1 MEWFNREEKRLKYW
15 QKITVRSKKEKTKKS
30 NVKTDKSKKDVKNK
44 RHFWK
49 DFKAELKKVVWP
61 TPKQLLNS
69 TVAVIT
75 IVLVTALIVFVLD
88 MGFEAINKHGIN
100 KLQAALQNNNTVAEN
115 TTSEENTDEASS
127 AESTVE
133 DTTNNAE

>member
-1 MEWFNREEKRLKYW
+1 MAKNKA
-15 QKITVRSKKEKTKKS
+15 
-30 NVKTDKSKKDVKNK
+30 NKTDKKEVKNK

-61 TPKQLLNS
+61 TPKQLINS

-88 MGFEAINKHGIN
+88 LGFEAIKTNGID
-100 KLQAALQNNNTVAEN
+100 KLQSSLQSKNGNTVEN
-115 TTSEENTDEASS
+115 TTSVTADEASS
-127 AESTVE
+127 GESNVYVQN
-133 DTTNNAE
+133 TTENAE

>member
-1 MEWFNREEKRLKYW
+1 MAKN
-15 QKITVRSKKEKTKKS
+15 KS
-30 NVKTDKSKKDVKNK
+30 NKTDKVKKEVKNK

-61 TPKQLLNS
+61 TPRQLVNS

-88 MGFEAINKHGIN
+88 LGFEAIKTHGID
-100 KLQAALQNNNTVAEN
+100 KLQASLQSENSNTVEN
-115 TTSEENTDEASS
+115 TTSESADDASSESNTAEGNSSEAENTTE
-127 AESTVE
+127 
-133 DTTNNAE
+133 NAQ

>member
-1 MEWFNREEKRLKYW
+1 MAKNKANK
-15 QKITVRSKKEKTKKS
+15 TDKTKKEI
-30 NVKTDKSKKDVKNK
+30 KNK

-61 TPKQLLNS
+61 TPRQLVNS

-88 MGFEAINKHGIN
+88 LGFEAIKTHGID
-100 KLQAALQNNNTVAEN
+100 KLQASLQSENSNTVEN
-115 TTSEENTDEASS
+115 TTSESADDASSESNTVEGNSSEAENTTE
-127 AESTVE
+127 
-133 DTTNNAE
+133 NAQ

>member
-1 MEWFNREEKRLKYW
+1 MAKNKA
-15 QKITVRSKKEKTKKS
+15 
-30 NVKTDKSKKDVKNK
+30 NKTDKTKTEVKNK

-61 TPKQLLNS
+61 TPRQLLNS

-88 MGFEAINKHGIN
+88 LGFEAIKTHGID
-100 KLQAALQNNNTVAEN
+100 KLQTNLQSKFSNTIEN
-115 TTSEENTDEASS
+115 TTSENTGEASS
-127 AESTVE
+127 ENNIVSESTVE
-133 DTTNNAE
+133 AENATENAQ

>member
-1 MEWFNREEKRLKYW
+1 MAKNKAEKA
-15 QKITVRSKKEKTKKS
+15 KKE
-30 NVKTDKSKKDVKNK
+30 VKNK

-61 TPKQLLNS
+61 TPKQLVNS

-88 MGFEAINKHGIN
+88 LGFEAIKTHGID
-100 KLQAALQNNNTVAEN
+100 KLQSSLQSKNSNTAEN
-115 TTSEENTDEASS
+115 TTSESTDDASS
-127 AESTVE
+127 ESNTVE
-133 DTTNNAE
+133 DKSSESEAENTTENAQ

>member
-1 MEWFNREEKRLKYW
+1 MAKNKANK
-15 QKITVRSKKEKTKKS
+15 TDKTKKQI
-30 NVKTDKSKKDVKNK
+30 KNK

-61 TPKQLLNS
+61 TPRQLINS

-88 MGFEAINKHGIN
+88 GFEAIKTHGID
-100 KLQAALQNNNTVAEN
+100 KLQASLQSNNSNTVEN
-115 TTSEENTDEASS
+115 TTSESTDEASS
-127 AESTVE
+127 EATVTDGENTTEENSEETANTTE
-133 DTTNNAE
+133 DAQ

>member
-1 MEWFNREEKRLKYW
+1 MA
-15 QKITVRSKKEKTKKS
+15 KKENIK
-30 NVKTDKSKKDVKNK
+30 KKDVKNK

-115 TTSEENTDEASS
+115 TNEASS
-127 AESTVE
+127 EDATTT
-133 DTTNNAE
+133 DTTNEAK

>member
-1 MEWFNREEKRLKYW
+1 MAKNKPNKA
-15 QKITVRSKKEKTKKS
+15 
-30 NVKTDKSKKDVKNK
+30 DKAKKDVKNK

-61 TPKQLLNS
+61 TPRQLINS

-88 MGFEAINKHGIN
+88 LGFEAIKTHGID
-100 KLQAALQNNNTVAEN
+100 KLQASLQSNNSNTVEN
-115 TTSEENTDEASS
+115 TTSESTDEASS
-127 AESTVE
+127 E
-133 DTTNNAE
+133 NNAVEENAEETENTTETAE

>member
-1 MEWFNREEKRLKYW
+1 MAKNKP
-15 QKITVRSKKEKTKKS
+15 
-30 NVKTDKSKKDVKNK
+30 NKTDKSKKEVKNK

-88 MGFEAINKHGIN
+88 LGFEAIKTHGID
-100 KLQAALQNNNTVAEN
+100 KLQSSLQSKDSNTVEN
-115 TTSEENTDEASS
+115 TTSATTDEASG
-127 AESTVE
+127 ENNTVE
-133 DTTNNAE
+133 ETNTTENAE

>member
-1 MEWFNREEKRLKYW
+1 MEKNKANK
-15 QKITVRSKKEKTKKS
+15 TDKTKKEI
-30 NVKTDKSKKDVKNK
+30 KNK

-61 TPKQLLNS
+61 TPRQLVNS

-88 MGFEAINKHGIN
+88 LGFEAIKTHGID
-100 KLQAALQNNNTVAEN
+100 KLQASLQSENSNTVEN
-115 TTSEENTDEASS
+115 TTSESADDASSESNTVEGNSSEAENTTE
-127 AESTVE
+127 
-133 DTTNNAE
+133 NAQ

>member
-1 MEWFNREEKRLKYW
+1 MAKNKANK
-15 QKITVRSKKEKTKKS
+15 TEKTKKE
-30 NVKTDKSKKDVKNK
+30 VKNK

-61 TPKQLLNS
+61 TPRQLLNS

-88 MGFEAINKHGIN
+88 LGFEAVKTNGID
-100 KLQAALQNNNTVAEN
+100 KLQASLQGKNNDTVEN
-115 TTSEENTDEASS
+115 TTSETTDEASS
-127 AESTVE
+127 ESNAVE
-133 DTTNNAE
+133 GTASEEENTTENAE

>member
-1 MEWFNREEKRLKYW
+1 MA
-15 QKITVRSKKEKTKKS
+15 KKEKTKKS

-88 MGFEAINKHGIN
+88 MWFEAINKHGIN
-100 KLQAALQNNNTVAEN
+100 KLQTVLQNSVNTTEGN
-115 TTSEENTDEASS
+115 TTSEENNDEASS
-127 AESTVE
+127 EDSTVE
-133 DTTNNAE
+133 GTTEDAE

>member
-1 MEWFNREEKRLKYW
+1 MA
-15 QKITVRSKKEKTKKS
+15 KIENIK
-30 NVKTDKSKKDVKNK
+30 KKDVKNK

-88 MGFEAINKHGIN
+88 MGFEAINKRGIN

-115 TTSEENTDEASS
+115 TNEASS
-127 AESTVE
+127 EDATTT
-133 DTTNNAE
+133 DTTNEAK

>member
-1 MEWFNREEKRLKYW
+1 MA
-15 QKITVRSKKEKTKKS
+15 KKENIK
-30 NVKTDKSKKDVKNK
+30 KKDVKNK

-100 KLQAALQNNNTVAEN
+100 KLQASLQNNNTVAEN
-115 TTSEENTDEASS
+115 TNEASS
-127 AESTVE
+127 EDATTT
-133 DTTNNAE
+133 DTTNEAK

>member
-1 MEWFNREEKRLKYW
+1 MAKN
-15 QKITVRSKKEKTKKS
+15 KS
-30 NVKTDKSKKDVKNK
+30 NKTDKVKKEVKNK

-61 TPKQLLNS
+61 TPRQLVNS

-88 MGFEAINKHGIN
+88 LGFEAVKTHGID
-100 KLQAALQNNNTVAEN
+100 KLQASLQSNNTVEDSTASDE
-115 TTSEENTDEASS
+115 TDEASS
-127 AESTVE
+127 ESTTE
-133 DTTNNAE
+133 NEEEANSESTSTNSNEAENAE

>member
-1 MEWFNREEKRLKYW
+1 MAKNKPNKA
-15 QKITVRSKKEKTKKS
+15 
-30 NVKTDKSKKDVKNK
+30 DKAKKDVKNK

-61 TPKQLLNS
+61 TPRQLVNS

-88 MGFEAINKHGIN
+88 LGFEAIKTHGID
-100 KLQAALQNNNTVAEN
+100 KLQASLQSENSNTVEN
-115 TTSEENTDEASS
+115 TTSESADDASSESNTVEGNSSEAENTTE
-127 AESTVE
+127 
-133 DTTNNAE
+133 NAQ

>member
-1 MEWFNREEKRLKYW
+1 MAKNKA
-15 QKITVRSKKEKTKKS
+15 
-30 NVKTDKSKKDVKNK
+30 NKTDKTKTEVKNK

-61 TPKQLLNS
+61 TPRQLLNS

-88 MGFEAINKHGIN
+88 LGFEAIKTNGID
-100 KLQAALQNNNTVAEN
+100 KLQSSLQSKDSNTVEN
-115 TTSEENTDEASS
+115 TTSETTDEASS
-127 AESTVE
+127 ENNTVE
-133 DTTNNAE
+133 VTTSEETNTTENAE